1 MDESSENELTAIDI
15 QRIEDYLNSTKNTD
29 KITSKNTGN
38 NTGKKTGN
46 NSSKKTSDYNSNKK
60 NEESTDNLNNRGRKP
75 PENQF
80 YRQLEIPDF
89 DIKLTGYF
97 IGENGK
103 NFKRITN
110 MAGVKYIWWD
120 SNIKKIE
127 IWGPESKL
135 NLACNIL
142 KDHYKFIENR
152 FKA

>member
-1 MDESSENELTAIDI
+1 MDESSDNELTAIDI
-15 QRIEDYLNSTKNTD
+15 QRIEDYLNSTK
-29 KITSKNTGN
+29 K
-38 NTGKKTGN
+38 TGKKTGKKTVN
-46 NSSKKTSDYNSNKK
+46 NASKNTSDYDSNIK
-60 NEESTDNLNNRGRKP
+60 NEESTDNLSNKGRKP

-152 FKA
+152 FKT

>member
-1 MDESSENELTAIDI
+1 MDGSSENELTAIDI

-89 DIKLTGYF
+89 DIELTFLEKSG
-97 IGENGK
+97 N
-103 NFKRITN
+103 
-110 MAGVKYIWWD
+110 YIL
-120 SNIKKIE
+120 IM
-127 IWGPESKL
+127 L
-135 NLACNIL
+135 HQVLFL
-142 KDHYKFIENR
+142 K
-152 FKA
+152 A

>member
-1 MDESSENELTAIDI
+1 MDESSDNELTAIDI
-15 QRIEDYLNSTKNTD
+15 QRIEDYLNSTKKTGKN
-29 KITSKNTGN
+29 TSKNTVN
-38 NTGKKTGN
+38 NA
-46 NSSKKTSDYNSNKK
+46 SKKTCKYISDKK
-60 NEESTDNLNNRGRKP
+60 NEEGTDNLSNKGRKP

-80 YRQLEIPDF
+80 YRQLEISNF
-89 DIKLTGYF
+89 DVKLTGYF

-135 NLACNIL
+135 DFACNIL
-142 KDHYKFIENR
+142 RDHYKFIENR
-152 FKA
+152 FKT

>member
-1 MDESSENELTAIDI
+1 MDDSSENELTAIDI

-29 KITSKNTGN
+29 KNTSKNTGN

-60 NEESTDNLNNRGRKP
+60 NEE
-75 PENQF
+75 NQF

-89 DIKLTGYF
+89 DIELTGYF

-103 NFKRITN
+103 NFKRITT

-152 FKA
+152 FKT